1 MPTDSATNKTELP
14 SLNKVVEFWKRNGL
28 KGSSTI
34 VYQQWVRRFLLDCT
48 QRRVPALAYLTADG
62 VTGFAKRYARRQ
74 GINSGEAQRMAR
86 TSLRAWSV
94 GLVSLGSQPARWST
108 PPNDSDRKLPLL
120 LAEYVSFRHVHSHAT
135 DSSIKREIAEI
146 TAWLEFLRTR
156 RRPLRRVRLADIDA
170 YLLKMRRRYAVT
182 TVARNLSSLR
192 LFLRFLQNTDR
203 LRYDLAS
210 SVQCPPR
217 RRVEP
222 PRALAWSDV
231 QKILRAVDQSTR
243 IGMRDYAVLLLMSLY
258 GLGSAEVIGL
268 KLDDVHWRTATLT
281 VHRPK
286 TGVDIELPLLP
297 PAARALAAY
306 LRHVRP
312 PEAPSRAFFIRHQ
325 LPHIGFTSS
334 AIRFAVRKYAARAG
348 IQVRPLGG
356 HVLRHSH
363 ASRQVDQQAPPRV
376 LSSILGHRDPESTSA
391 YTRVAVERLRGIA
404 LPVPR

>member
-1 MPTDSATNKTELP
+1 MLRSNSTNEAELARIE
-14 SLNKVVEFWKRNGL
+14 KVVDFWKRNGL

-48 QRRVPALAYLTADG
+48 QRGVPALAHLTSEG
-62 VTGFAKRYARRQ
+62 VTAFAKRYARRHR
-74 GINSGEAQRMAR
+74 INSGETQRMAR

-94 GLVSLGSQPARWST
+94 GLVALGSQPARWST
-108 PPNDSDRKLPLL
+108 PNSPDHKLPPL
-120 LAEYVSFRHVHSHAT
+120 LAEYVSFRHVHSHAI
-135 DSSIKREIAEI
+135 DSSINREIAEI

-156 RRPLRRVRLADIDA
+156 RRSLRRVRLADIDA
-170 YLLKMRRRYAVT
+170 YVIKMRRRYAVA
-182 TVARNLSSLR
+182 TVARSLSSLR

-203 LRYDLAS
+203 LRHDLAS

-243 IGMRDYAVLLLMSLY
+243 TGMRDYAMLLLMSLY

-268 KLDDVHWRTATLT
+268 KLDDVHWRTAILS

-286 TGVDIELPLLP
+286 TGVDIELPLLS

-312 PEAPSRAFFIRHQ
+312 PDAPSRAFFIRHQ

-334 AIRFAVRKYAARAG
+334 AIRFAVRKYAAKAG